1 MERVESK
8 VSLVLDAPEE
18 EREEQPWD
26 GWLLV
31 VVCAL
36 LGLGLVMIFSASS
49 ITAQWQHNDS
59 TFFLKRQLL
68 FLLAAFALM
77 YAGLRIDYRWYQR
90 AVYPILG
97 VTLALLV
104 IVAMSGLTAN
114 NATRWIRVGGMTFQP
129 GEWTKIAMAMVLA
142 YSVTKKGEQVKSF
155 TVGIVPH
162 LAIVGLVVGLLM
174 LQPDFGTSVLLLSMM
189 FAVLFVA
196 GTRISYILL
205 ALVCSSAAAYHL
217 ISSSPYRM
225 KRVMAFLD
233 PWAHQGDIAYQVTES
248 MMAIGSGGIVG
259 QGLGDGLGK
268 LGFVP
273 ELETDFI
280 GTAIAQELGFAGVV
294 LIVVLYLLLVWRG
307 IRIALAATDNFG
319 KYLAFAL
326 TFLFALQAAI
336 NLAVIS
342 GLVPTKGL
350 TLPFISYGGSSLLCS
365 MFGIGILLSI
375 SRCASDEWKS
385 KRAEK
390 DREREA
396 LRWERKRERIMM
408 RRLEERR

>member
-326 TFLFALQAAI
+326 TFLFGLQAAI

>member
-18 EREEQPWD
+18 AREEQPWD

-31 VVCAL
+31 IVCAL

-49 ITAQWQHNDS
+49 ITAKWQYNDS

-68 FLLAAFALM
+68 YLLAAFTLM

-97 VTLALLV
+97 VTIALLV
-104 IVAMSGLTAN
+104 IVAMTGLTAN
-114 NATRWIRVGGMTFQP
+114 NATRWIRIGGMTFQP

-142 YSVTKKGEQVKSF
+142 YSVTKKGDQVKSF
-155 TVGIVPH
+155 TVGMMPH
-162 LAIVGLVVGLLM
+162 LLIVGFVVSLLM
-174 LQPDFGTSVLLLSMM
+174 LQPDFGTSVLLLAMM

-205 ALVCSSAAAYHL
+205 ALVCSGGAAYHL

-233 PWAHQGDIAYQVTES
+233 PWAHQSDIAYQVTES

-280 GTAIAQELGFAGVV
+280 GTAIAQELGFAGIVV
-294 LIVVLYLLLVWRG
+294 VIVLYLLLVWRG

-326 TFLFALQAAI
+326 TFLFGLQAAI
-336 NLAVIS
+336 NLSVIS

-350 TLPFISYGGSSLLCS
+350 TLPFVSYGGSSLLCS